1 MLQGVLCE
9 CLLIGEFVVTALAS
23 YLVIVLL
30 VLVLGKAG
38 QCYSYEDTGIIRAC
52 LSLLLPLI

>member
-1 MLQGVLCE
+1 M
-9 CLLIGEFVVTALAS
+9 VTALAS

-52 LSLLLPLI
+52 LSLLLLLICFTVGIG